1 MLTDRLLNKCAWQFD
16 AESLRHD
23 VPAGI
28 AVFLIALPLCLG
40 IAIASGAPLF
50 SGLIAGIIGGIVVA
64 SLSGSAL
71 GVSGPAAGLVMIVF
85 NAIEHLGF
93 EAFLLA
99 VVLAGIIQLLM
110 GRIGAG
116 IIGYYFPSAVIA
128 GMLSGI
134 GIILFLKKIPHALGY
149 DRDYVGDIAFF
160 QRDDYTTLTE
170 LQHMLN
176 FISPGA
182 VVISVVCLGILLL
195 WETNWFKRFWFSQW
209 LHGALVAVLA
219 GVALNRAFIALY
231 PQWAL
236 SGNHLVQLPVPAQF
250 TDLLDYLTFPDF
262 TQIDNPQIYGIA
274 LTIAIIASLE
284 TLLSVEATD
293 KLDPYKR
300 VTPNNRELKAQGIG
314 NILSGLLG
322 GLPVTQVVVRSSANI
337 QYGGRSKL
345 AAIEHGLLLLLAVL
359 LMPEQLNKIPLAS
372 LAAILLVVGYKLAQP
387 SAFRERYRVGMYHF
401 IPFFATIIGLIF
413 TDMLTGIGI
422 GMGFAFF
429 FILMENLKLGFYLHE
444 QRKLNKTFITLS
456 ENVTFLNK
464 ANLLQLLDN
473 LPNNSDVVI
482 DATIAKY
489 IDYDVYEII
498 ENFKIEAKHKNINL
512 IIENLRG
519 YGVLP
524 PVRPALPVS
533 RESQQALSPRDVL
546 AILKSGNERF
556 VNNLK
561 SHRNLLE
568 QVNETMQ
575 GQFPIAIILS
585 CIDSRTSAELIF
597 DQGLGDI
604 FSVRVAGNVIN
615 EDILGCMEFAC
626 KLAGSKLIVVLGHSH
641 CGAIKG
647 ACQGVRLDHLSV
659 LLDKIQPA
667 VESVKQ
673 GQLARISPLDSP
685 LPEKVAARN
694 VEIMVE
700 QVRKKSPLLDDMA
713 NSGGIGIVGAMYDI
727 ETGEVTFHDDLQET
741 GKK

>member
-1 MLTDRLLNKCAWQFD
+1 MTKDRLLKGGAWHFASD
-16 AESLRHD
+16 SLRHD

-40 IAIASGAPLF
+40 ISLASGAPLF
-50 SGLIAGIIGGIVVA
+50 SGLIAGIIGGIVVT

-85 NAIEHLGF
+85 NAIKNLGF

-99 VVLAGIIQLLM
+99 VVLAGVMQLLM
-110 GRIGAG
+110 GRLGAG

-134 GIILFLKKIPHALGY
+134 GIIIFLKQIPHALGY
-149 DRDYVGDIAFF
+149 DRDYLGDIAFF

-170 LQHMLN
+170 LRHMLD
-176 FISPGA
+176 FVSPGA
-182 VVISVVCLGILLL
+182 IVISMVCLGILTL
-195 WETNWFKRFWFSQW
+195 WETEWCKRFWFSQW

-219 GVALNRAFIALY
+219 GGAMNQAFIALY

-236 SGNHLVQLPVPAQF
+236 AGNHLVQLPVMA
-250 TDLLDYLTFPDF
+250 DSSELLNFLTFPDF
-262 TQIDNPQIYGIA
+262 TQIANPEIYAIT
-274 LTIAIIASLE
+274 LSIAIVASLE

-300 VTPNNRELKAQGIG
+300 VTPNNRELKAQGFG
-314 NILSGLLG
+314 NICSGLLG
-322 GLPVTQVVVRSSANI
+322 GLPITQVVVRSSANI

-345 AAIEHGLLLLLAVL
+345 AAMEHGLLLLLAVL
-359 LMPEQLNKIPLAS
+359 LISEQLNRIPLAS
-372 LAAILLVVGYKLAQP
+372 LAAILLMVGYKLAQP
-387 SAFRERYRVGMYHF
+387 SVFKARYRIGMNHF
-401 IPFFATIIGLIF
+401 LPFVATIAGLIF

-422 GMGFAFF
+422 GMSFAFF
-429 FILMENLKLGFYLHE
+429 FILMENLKLGFYLHK
-444 QRKLNKTFITLS
+444 QHKFNKTFITLS

-464 ANLLQLLDN
+464 ANLLQLLN
-473 LPNNSDVVI
+473 KLPDNSDVVI
-482 DATIAKY
+482 DATIAKF

-498 ENFKIEAKHKNINL
+498 QNFKVEAQHKHINL
-512 IIENLRG
+512 IIQNLRG

-524 PVRPALPVS
+524 PVSSALPVS
-533 RESQQALSPRDVL
+533 RESQQALSPKDVL
-546 AILKSGNERF
+546 TILKAGNERF

-568 QVNETMQ
+568 QVNESVA

-585 CIDSRTSAELIF
+585 CIDSRTSEELIF

-647 ACQGVRLDHLSV
+647 ACSGVRLDHLSV

-667 VESVKQ
+667 VESVKK
-673 GQLARISPLDSP
+673 GRLAKISTMQSPL
-685 LPEKVAARN
+685 LEKVAARN
-694 VEIMVE
+694 VELMTE
-700 QVRKKSPLLDDMA
+700 QIKEKSPLLNDLLK
-713 NSGGIGIVGAMYDI
+713 SGQIGIIGAMYDI
-727 ETGEVTFHDDLQET
+727 ETGEAKFYDDWQRT
-741 GKK
+741 GKT